1 MLPTAVVRMG
11 KRRVESKAASA
22 GREGICMLQ
31 SVRESSERK
40 VGGIVKMELEKV
52 LIKDYKRKY
61 GGGVKES
68 VEWLRWLK
76 RTTFV
81 LFC

>member
-1 MLPTAVVRMG
+1 
-11 KRRVESKAASA
+11 
-22 GREGICMLQ
+22 MLQ